1 MLKQLREENA
11 YLLTQLKDSIQEQD
25 EKLAIYLDL
34 CDISICVLKSTQDTT
49 FHCMYPYTFATADIY
64 DNWHISRSFAT
75 TPQEA
80 IFAAMAY
87 QKYGGNSLDYA
98 KAVALIL
105 LEQ

>member
-1 MLKQLREENA
+1 
-11 YLLTQLKDSIQEQD
+11 
-25 EKLAIYLDL
+25 
-34 CDISICVLKSTQDTT
+34 
-49 FHCMYPYTFATADIY
+49 MYPYTFATADIY
-64 DNWHISRSFAT
+64 DNWYISGYFAS